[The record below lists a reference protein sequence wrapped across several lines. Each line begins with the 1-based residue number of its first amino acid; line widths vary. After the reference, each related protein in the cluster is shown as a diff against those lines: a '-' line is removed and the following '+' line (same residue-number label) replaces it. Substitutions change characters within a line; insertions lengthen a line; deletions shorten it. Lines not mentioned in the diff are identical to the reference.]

1 MYYMK
6 NVTCCELISSW
17 QQCIVVSP
25 YTAPVFSAVLPHW
38 HDVRKKTS
46 KMCTPPGNIN
56 SRVARSKSTDVAA
69 MVMEERQVKYWE
81 LTDSS
86 LWVVEQLCETFLHS
100 CTVRYHSAVWN
111 LGVELT
117 LYFNLYELT
126 AWFQCCMLGKNWM
139 NGHNGNCLRFW
150 YGKCIKRVKSLF
162 CCELCTILKRGIFLH
177 VVVLK
182 GQHVGY
188 INHMGEFWCFF
199 ILTSVKKTS

>member
-1 MYYMK
+1 MKIAIRMLVEKYAIDRVLCRLQMRGDAGTFFATLSASIFHTPSLYYMR
-6 NVTCCELISSW
+6 NVTCCVLISSW

-25 YTAPVFSAVLPHW
+25 YTAPVFSAVLPNW

-46 KMCTPPGNIN
+46 KICTPPRNIN

-81 LTDSS
+81 LTDCS
-86 LWVVEQLCETFLHS
+86 LWVVGQLCETFLHP

-126 AWFQCCMLGKNWM
+126 AWLQRCMLEKNWM
-139 NGHNGNCLRFW
+139 NGHNGN
-150 YGKCIKRVKSLF
+150 
-162 CCELCTILKRGIFLH
+162 
-177 VVVLK
+177 
-182 GQHVGY
+182 
-188 INHMGEFWCFF
+188 FF
-199 ILTSVKKTS
+199 